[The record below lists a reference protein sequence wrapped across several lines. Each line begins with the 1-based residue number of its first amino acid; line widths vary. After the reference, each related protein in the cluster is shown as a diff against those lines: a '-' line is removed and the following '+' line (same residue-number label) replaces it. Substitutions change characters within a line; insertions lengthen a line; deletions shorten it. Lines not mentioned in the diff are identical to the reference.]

1 MLLYSVNDNGSL
13 KKITKLSF
21 AATTVFVIDDYKTI
35 YVWNGQKATK
45 KKKDLGVKA
54 AEKLNKERKDAAKI
68 QKLDQNKEFGA
79 FLGMMNI
86 LKKGIPKED
95 LIERRPELELAVEET
110 KELVEAGLDLDL
122 EGELT
127 LSADE
132 IARKNKTYE
141 ELCRELAKLQLKLV
155 KGKKRITE
163 MELIEKTEE
172 ILKSSSTYE
181 ELCWLIA
188 QMGKLSDK
196 KDT

>member
-1 MLLYSVNDNGSL
+1 MLLYSVNENGSL
-13 KKITKLSF
+13 KKITKLSY
-21 AATTVFVIDDYKTI
+21 AATAVFVIDDDKTI
-35 YVWNGQKATK
+35 YVWNGTKATK
-45 KKKDLGVKA
+45 KKRDLDVKA
-54 AEKLNKERKDAAKI
+54 AEKLNKEKKNI
-68 QKLDQNKEFGA
+68 SKVQKLDQNKEFGA
-79 FLGMMNI
+79 FLGI
-86 LKKGIPKED
+86 KDLLKKGIPKED

-132 IARKNKTYE
+132 IAKKNKSYE
-141 ELCRELAKLQLKLV
+141 DLCRELAQLQLKLL

-188 QMGKLSDK
+188 QMSKLSDK
-196 KDT
+196 KDE